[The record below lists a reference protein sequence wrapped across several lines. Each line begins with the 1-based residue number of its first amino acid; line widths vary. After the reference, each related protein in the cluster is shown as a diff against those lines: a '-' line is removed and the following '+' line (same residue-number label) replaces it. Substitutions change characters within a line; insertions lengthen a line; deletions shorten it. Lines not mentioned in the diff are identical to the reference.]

1 MYNRDTKRWVKKD
14 GVVGKRILEKKKEK
28 KEQDKKDEKDRKERK
43 REREEAQTVQD
54 ALESEVKRLKILAVP
69 SLETSSYD
77 APCVHGW
84 GNVMFSF
91 GLIKRQRFCKI
102 CGKEWKLIVMS
113 ESHAKESRFVSVIH
127 NLDVVAGVSPY
138 MDKLTQK
145 EVHEAHN
152 DLASPLRRVG
162 ESGLS
167 SGLTGDF
174 RSMSVEQKDVRKKG
188 QAGAGRSSN

>member
-1 MYNRDTKRWVKKD
+1 MYNKDTKRWVKKD
-14 GVVGKRILEKKKEK
+14 GVVGKRILEQKKEK
-28 KEQDKKDEKDRKERK
+28 KEQDNKDEKDRKERK
-43 REREEAQTVQD
+43 REREEAQSVQD
-54 ALESEVKRLKILAVP
+54 ALESEVKRLKSLVVP

-84 GNVMFSF
+84 GNVILSF
-91 GLIKRQRFCKI
+91 GIQRQRFCKI

-113 ESHAKESRFVSVIH
+113 ESHAKVSRFVSVIH
-127 NLDVVAGVSPY
+127 NLDVVTGVSPY
-138 MDKLTQK
+138 MDKVTQK

-152 DLASPLRRVG
+152 DLDSPLRRFG

-174 RSMSVEQKDVRKKG
+174 RSMSVEQKDARKKG
-188 QAGAGRSSN
+188 QSGAGRSGN